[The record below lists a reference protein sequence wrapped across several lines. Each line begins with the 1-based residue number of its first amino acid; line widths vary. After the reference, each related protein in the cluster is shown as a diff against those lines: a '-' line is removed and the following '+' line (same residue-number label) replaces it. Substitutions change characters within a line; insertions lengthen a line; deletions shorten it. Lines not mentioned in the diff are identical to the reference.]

1 MTIEFDGND
10 EWMMFN
16 KKNEAETVK
25 NEHFHFQERKRLNLI
40 LLFVK

>member
-16 KKNEAETVK
+16 KKMKQKLSKMNTFIFK
-25 NEHFHFQERKRLNLI
+25 NGN
-40 LLFVK
+40 V